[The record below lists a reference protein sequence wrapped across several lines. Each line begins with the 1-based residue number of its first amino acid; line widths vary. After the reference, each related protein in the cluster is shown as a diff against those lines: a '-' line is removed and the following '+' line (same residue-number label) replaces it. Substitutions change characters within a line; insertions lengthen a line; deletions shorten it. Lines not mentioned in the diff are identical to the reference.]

1 MSKQLNN
8 LLSPTERKILLAIG
22 TAIFALSI
30 VNTTYKI
37 IGFHNSKIEFE
48 QKYKLYLA
56 NQDRNDGVIE
66 FPPHYSSNGLTI
78 YETVL
83 FFQIFT
89 VPVLLYLLW
98 KYNEKLSIFNIIL
111 IISLLNL
118 SAYLMWIY
126 ASYIG
131 RKGNDVFDVATDTFQ
146 SYLMMDSNFIELL
159 LFICFSVF
167 SIALMFCLLRFIIEK
182 FQIK

>member
-1 MSKQLNN
+1 MSKQLQN
-8 LLSPTERKILLAIG
+8 LLSPTERKILFGVGCL
-22 TAIFALSI
+22 IFVLCL
-30 VNTTYKI
+30 VNVTYKSI
-37 IGFHNSKIEFE
+37 NFHNSRVEKEQQNKLKQANKINNGKSIEFE
-48 QKYKLYLA
+48 VF
-56 NQDRNDGVIE
+56 D
-66 FPPHYSSNGLTI
+66 SSLGLTI

-89 VPVLLYLLW
+89 VLPLLYALW
-98 KYNEKLSIFNIIL
+98 KYNKKLSTFNIIL

-131 RKGNDVFDVATDTFQ
+131 RKGNEVFDVATDTFQ

-159 LFICFSVF
+159 LFICFSIF